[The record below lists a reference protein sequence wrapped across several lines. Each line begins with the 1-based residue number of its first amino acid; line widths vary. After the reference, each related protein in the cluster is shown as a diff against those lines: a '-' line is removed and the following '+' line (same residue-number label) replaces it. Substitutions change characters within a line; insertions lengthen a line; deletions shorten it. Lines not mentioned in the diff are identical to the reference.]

1 MEVLLGC
8 WIWLLTGLA
17 WWVSGSDQSGPSH
30 QRLDKTGAD
39 ILHTRD
45 PAHIGHHILTCPGQI
60 PNMLSELSVVIWPRS
75 LGQLWSIGLGQRSYH
90 RSSCRCVAAVCG
102 TMQLS
107 AVTAASQLARSSESS
122 LWRLR
127 LAPVSPPGPGRG
139 VWSILRLH
147 LSQTPRPAY
156 GGISNRQSRRH
167 LPLLGPATFPHSSSQ
182 ETGKQCLTRQRRKIG
197 WGWLFLLQ
205 ILNSFSWCISWNPS
219 ELQGKI
225 NCQLILKQQ
234 CTNKHKMDDV
244 T

>member
-1 MEVLLGC
+1 MEVLLGW

-75 LGQLWSIGLGQRSYH
+75 LGQLWCRVGSAELSPQQLPV
-90 RSSCRCVAAVCG
+90 RSSCLWHDA
-102 TMQLS
+102 

-147 LSQTPRPAY
+147 LSQTPRPAR
-156 GGISNRQSRRH
+156 GGISNRHSRRH
-167 LPLLGPATFPHSSSQ
+167 LPLLGSGTFPHSSSQ

-205 ILNSFSWCISWNPS
+205 ILNSFSCCISYYPS
-219 ELQGKI
+219 EQQAKI
-225 NCQLILKQQ
+225 NFQLNLKQQ
-234 CTNKHKMDDV
+234 CTNKH
-244 T
+244 